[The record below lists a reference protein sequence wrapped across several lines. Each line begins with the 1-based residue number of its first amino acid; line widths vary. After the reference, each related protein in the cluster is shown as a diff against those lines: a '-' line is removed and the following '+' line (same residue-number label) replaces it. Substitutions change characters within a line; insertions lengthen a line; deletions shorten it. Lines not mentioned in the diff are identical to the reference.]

1 MCVRER
7 VCALT
12 RVCVC
17 VCVRESVCV
26 CVCVCVRERERVLVP
41 AAANVERWVMYSTW

>member
-7 VCALT
+7 VSVCERE

-17 VCVRESVCV
+17 ESECGVRE
-26 CVCVCVRERERVLVP
+26 CVCVRERE
-41 AAANVERWVMYSTW
+41 